1 MVKIVTA
8 TTIEYFLEILSAT
21 HLRMAGSACS
31 SEIAVQAPTVLG
43 NYSTSNLGLRNMN
56 DILQKHTHTLI
67 YCPNQRAQLY
77 HRGQK
82 TLPESRSTRSIR
94 YPGELR
100 EKLGHHKY
108 DRNNALI
115 ISEDHASDCSKR
127 RAERRII
134 ISEDSP
140 ESSRSISVSV
150 FPYGLRMMYEDFPSV
165 LHGYIPFLRVGFCGH
180 S

>member
-1 MVKIVTA
+1 M
-8 TTIEYFLEILSAT
+8 L
-21 HLRMAGSACS
+21 
-31 SEIAVQAPTVLG
+31 LG
-43 NYSTSNLGLRNMN
+43 NSSSGTDCVGELLDLESWLTAQIVIRNMN